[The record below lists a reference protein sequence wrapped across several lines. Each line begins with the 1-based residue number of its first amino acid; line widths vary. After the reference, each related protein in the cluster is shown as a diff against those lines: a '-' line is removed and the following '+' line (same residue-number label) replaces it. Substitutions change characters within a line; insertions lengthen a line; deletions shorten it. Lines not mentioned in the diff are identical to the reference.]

1 MFTVY
6 GGSSGIDKGLGGSY
20 RCRPHMISS
29 MTGFGSAEGMVGP
42 AGVSVEIRTVNHRF
56 FNPSIKLPGSFAKWE
71 GDVREVLRQ
80 RIARGHVALTAR
92 VEREEG
98 RGAGINEE
106 RFREYV
112 DTIRQLQKRYE
123 LNESLDAATILSM
136 PDVIDTH
143 LEERE
148 SGTVPELIA
157 IVEQAIDALRRMRAE
172 EGARLAVFLLERIA
186 LVHDGVMR
194 IRQRA
199 PVRLTE
205 QVNRLKRSV
214 KELTAGANVDQQR
227 IAQEVAILA
236 DKLDIAEE
244 LDRFDSHIGSF
255 RQTVSE
261 SGAEPVGKR
270 LGFLLQ
276 EMVREANTTGSK
288 ANDAVILADVVM
300 IKEEL
305 ERIRE
310 QVENIE

>member
-1 MFTVY
+1 
-6 GGSSGIDKGLGGSY
+6 
-20 RCRPHMISS
+20 
-29 MTGFGSAEGMVGP
+29 MTGFGSAEGMVGA

-92 VEREEG
+92 VEREPG
-98 RGAGINEE
+98 KGAGINEA
-106 RFREYV
+106 RFGEYV
-112 DTIRQLQKRYE
+112 AAIRDLQTKY
-123 LNESLDAATILSM
+123 SLSDKLEAATILSL
-136 PDVIDTH
+136 PDVVDTH

-148 SGTVPELIA
+148 SGTVPELVA
-157 IVEQAIDALRRMRAE
+157 IVEQAIAALRQMRGE
-172 EGARLAVFLLERIA
+172 EGARLAVFLLERVT
-186 LVHDGVMR
+186 LVEEAVKR
-194 IRQRA
+194 IRDRA
-199 PVRLTE
+199 PIRLTE
-205 QVNRLKRSV
+205 QVARLRRSV
-214 KELTAGANVDQQR
+214 KELASGANVDQQR
-227 IAQEVAILA
+227 LAQEVAILA

-244 LDRFDSHIGSF
+244 LDRFDSHINSF
-255 RQTVSE
+255 RQSVRE

-288 ANDAVILADVVM
+288 ANDAAILADVVM

-305 ERIRE
+305 ERVRE